1 MEVLERR
8 ENKLLDRV
16 EIDFRVNHDGQAT
29 PSRDTLIDLLVKAEP
44 GCKKEF
50 VIMKKVNS
58 RFGKALTTGVAHIY
72 SSDAGMQVEAKYL
85 LLKHGIGVETEEV
98 EASSKDVSNADD
110 ESGEE

>member
-8 ENKLLDRV
+8 ENTLLERV

-29 PSRDTLIDLLVKAEP
+29 PSRETLIDLLVKVEP

-50 VIMKKVNS
+50 VIVKRVNS

-72 SSDAGMQVEAKYL
+72 NSDPGMQVEAKYL
-85 LLKHGIGVETEEV
+85 LQKHGIGVETEEV
-98 EASSKDVSNADD
+98 EANEKVISNTDD